1 MREVMGAR
9 GGLRLG
15 LGAYVSDPEEIFA
28 LDQKLAR
35 MEGRKLDEAKGQMDT
50 FLRTGE
56 IVNLCAGGDCS
67 FPELSGCAPDEQS
80 PVCPD

>member
-1 MREVMGAR
+1 MPDEPLCNIPMTACD
-9 GGLRLG
+9 
-15 LGAYVSDPEEIFA
+15 DPHGEI
-28 LDQKLAR
+28 
-35 MEGRKLDEAKGQMDT
+35 RKLDEAKGQMDT